1 MLTIVV
7 VCITFSLCR
16 ETSAQIMRGR
26 QRSYVQAP
34 FQQPPPT
41 RPTPPNR
48 PVPPPP
54 GTPTSPTPPGRPVP
68 PGTPTTPNQPT
79 PAVPGTP
86 RTPDKPWYECEDC
99 GTTTDCKGE
108 PPCRQG
114 ENKPEI
120 KPSEDKDCTSTVC
133 VPVDNKP
140 IDTLPSADGT
150 YLPFYKR
157 CLPFKADVD
166 VPHYILNKADTLVF
180 AKKIYSSPC
189 CAYQVC
195 VVECCC
201 TTTTKKCDLRKRN
214 CNLSI
219 CQRQNDHIDVYVE
232 DVPGMPKRWVLYMD
246 VTLDQLRNSLPDFRG
261 F

>member
-48 PVPPPP
+48 PVPPAP
-54 GTPTSPTPPGRPVP
+54 GTPTSPTPPGSPVP
-68 PGTPTTPNQPT
+68 PGTPTTPNRPT

-108 PPCRQG
+108 GPCAKENPPTITKSDGPGC
-114 ENKPEI
+114 ETTICVPVPNKPEG
-120 KPSEDKDCTSTVC
+120 E
-133 VPVDNKP
+133 
-140 IDTLPSADGT
+140 LPSVEGNHT
-150 YLPFYKR
+150 LFYRK
-157 CLPFKADVD
+157 CVKFEGNVQ
-166 VPHYILNKADTLVF
+166 VPHYVLDKKDTLLF
-180 AKKIYSSPC
+180 AKRSYSSPC
-189 CAYQVC
+189 CTFQVC

-201 TTTTKKCDLRKRN
+201 TNTTKDCALRERKVALEA
-214 CNLSI
+214 CI
-219 CQRQNDHIDVYVE
+219 RQTGEIDVYVL
-232 DVPGMPKRWVLYMD
+232 DVPGMPKRWVLLLGI
-246 VTLDQLRNSLPDFRG
+246 TLDELRRQHSAFPG